1 MNKLCKKCNINKSF
15 NSFYK
20 NKSMK
25 DGLGH
30 YCKSCQNKANQD
42 SNFNNKDKRKETLTK
57 WRNNNRPKLR
67 QQDKDRYDKNNIK
80 ENKKIWQRN
89 NPVRRRA
96 IKKRHYDKNIKNNPL
111 KALPTRLCI
120 RLNTALKKNKKSGS
134 VVRDLGCTIPELK
147 IYLESRFQP
156 GMTWDNYGKGHGKWQ
171 IDHILPLASFD
182 LTNRNEL
189 IKACHYT
196 NLQPLWGIDNNHKND
211 LLPNVTRA
219 RNKVKAGL

>member
-171 IDHILPLASFD
+171 IDHILPLSSFD
-182 LTNRNEL
+182 LSNKVQL
-189 IKACHYT
+189 LKACHYS
-196 NLQPLWGIDNNHKND
+196 NLQPLWDKDHIIKTINDNK
-211 LLPNVTRA
+211 
-219 RNKVKAGL
+219 GLNENRR